1 MTKQSTPGDRPRYR
15 ISADRQ
21 SAHRRVRYVE
31 SSHPDDGEC
40 TLCQLDELAEREQI
54 EQSIPTANSA
64 DQKPTDK

>member
-1 MTKQSTPGDRPRYR
+1 MSKLSIPGDRPRYR

-40 TLCQLDELAEREQI
+40 TLCQLDELAELEQI
-54 EQSIPTANSA
+54 EQPTPTANPA
-64 DQKPTDK
+64 DQTPTDK